1 LRNDSPDVRAAI
13 PSETGRAAG
22 DDRENTQRVSSFAHR
37 REEAHHEYL
46 RIFLTSLAATAEAEL
61 RERRA
66 RRLRLRARRAERR
79 LAELRLALA
88 ELDAPTDTDH
98 SADSRRGNRLRA
110 AVTPLLIV
118 SSIALAALLIISGI
132 DATATAVANVAMLLL
147 GLLWFL
153 LPVLRPADR
162 Q

>member
-1 LRNDSPDVRAAI
+1 
-13 PSETGRAAG
+13 
-22 DDRENTQRVSSFAHR
+22 
-37 REEAHHEYL
+37 
-46 RIFLTSLAATAEAEL
+46 
-61 RERRA
+61 
-66 RRLRLRARRAERR
+66 
-79 LAELRLALA
+79 
-88 ELDAPTDTDH
+88 
-98 SADSRRGNRLRA
+98 LRA